1 MEFPAKGLMLDKPE
15 QIKAASQLIYQQVV
29 QQKLMPLGNLTH
41 ITDEERAVIAR
52 WVENDT
58 ANMAGTK

>member
-58 ANMAGTK
+58 ANMAGKK